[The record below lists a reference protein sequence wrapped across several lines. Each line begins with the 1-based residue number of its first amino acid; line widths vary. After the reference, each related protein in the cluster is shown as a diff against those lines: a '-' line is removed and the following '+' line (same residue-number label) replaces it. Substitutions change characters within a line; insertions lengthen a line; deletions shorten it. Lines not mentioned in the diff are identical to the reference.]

1 MMDLALL
8 ILRVIVGLLLAGH
21 GAQKLFGWFGG
32 YGLRG
37 TSGWLASIG
46 FRPPLFWAWT
56 VGICEFGGGLLFTL
70 GLLSPLGSLGIAASM
85 LTAIAKVHWPKIWVT
100 EGGLELPLVDL
111 AVVIAVGITGP
122 GTVSLDSALGTGLSM
137 PLTVIGV
144 ILVLAGWI
152 IALFSSA
159 RRPPQQAAGEVR

>member
-1 MMDLALL
+1 MDVALL

-32 YGLRG
+32 HGLRG

-56 VGICEFGGGLLFTL
+56 VGICEFGGGLFFTL
-70 GLLSPLGSLGIAASM
+70 GLFSPLGSLGITASM

-111 AVVIAVGITGP
+111 AVVIAVGIVGP
-122 GTVSLDSALGTGLSM
+122 GSVSLDRALGTALSM
-137 PLTVIGV
+137 PLTLTGV
-144 ILVLAGWI
+144 ILVLVGWM
-152 IALFSSA
+152 IALASSA
-159 RRPPQQAAGEVR
+159 RRPTQQAASEAR